1 MRILFVG
8 LTGLLVA
15 CGGVTEEEFADQVW
29 GLTCD
34 LTFECTTADEIEAA
48 EGLGLWIFGADADAC
63 KALLDEAE
71 ESEDT
76 GSSEEGE
83 TCEFDS
89 DKGQACLDAMAEL
102 TCDSP
107 AETPDAC
114 TDLCVDE

>member
-8 LTGLLVA
+8 LSGLLVA
-15 CGGVTEEEFADQVW
+15 CGGVTEEEFTDQAW
-29 GLTCD
+29 GMTCD
-34 LTFECTTADEIEAA
+34 LTFECTTAEEIEAA
-48 EGLGLWIFGADADAC
+48 GDWWIFGADADAC

-76 GSSEEGE
+76 AAAGGEEAEE

-102 TCDSP
+102 DCDAAESP
-107 AETPDAC
+107 AAC
-114 TDLCVDE
+114 GDLCVDE